1 MAYRIQAHEVT
12 GISHLSIVFLGVV
25 VSEVLSSKL
34 LGVKIFTFRDHLRN
48 VFLWGSR
55 LQGFFHKASKVHDSK
70 LQMTVYNGFVCPTL
84 EYALLIWIGATTS
97 MLSRLYSLVRCVLHT
112 IGSGCD
118 LQSLEVRCTISAL
131 CYRYKLH
138 YYPFP
143 AIVQALLSAVKAP
156 LLADLLTRCCCS
168 RWSGPISVRW
178 ELLVFYM
185 NWKCCR

>member
-1 MAYRIQAHEVT
+1 MAYRIQAHKVT

-34 LGVKIFTFRDHLRN
+34 LGVKFYRGLTFRDHLRN
-48 VFLWGSR
+48 VFLCGSR

-70 LQMTVYNGFVCPTL
+70 LQMAVYNGFVCPTL

-97 MLSRLYSLVRCVLHT
+97 VLSRLYSLHRCVLHT

-143 AIVQALLSAVKAP
+143 AIVQALLSAAKAP
-156 LLADLLTRCCCS
+156 LLADLLTRCCCY
-168 RWSGPISVRW
+168 R
-178 ELLVFYM
+178 
-185 NWKCCR
+185 